1 MVYQCK
7 EPGMINTTLDNG
19 ISLKQLTIG
28 VHLFVA
34 FQAIGKS

>member
-7 EPGMINTTLDNG
+7 EPDMINTTLDNG
-19 ISLKQLTIG
+19 NLRQLTIG